1 MELPVTRC
9 VCMELEFA
17 DLLRLARTLDMD
29 FDALRAWSGCC
40 TGCGTCEPYVRLMLE
55 TGATAFAVLSPEDA
69 AKVMTRG
76 RAGAPPNEKGP
87 PGEAAP

>member
-9 VCMELEFA
+9 VCLELEFA
-17 DLLRLARTLDMD
+17 DLLRLARSMDMG
-29 FDALRAWSGCC
+29 FEALRAWSGCC

-55 TGATAFAVLSPEDA
+55 TGATAFAVLSPADA
-69 AKVMTRG
+69 AEIMTRG
-76 RAGAPPNEKGP
+76 RPDSRPIEKGP